1 MALITCKEC
10 GKEHSE
16 FADKCPNCGFPSDKR
31 IGEKEPEI
39 DLKPES
45 DSKPENDSKSTENKV
60 KSKNG
65 CMGCLGFG
73 VIAIIILAIIGSFLP
88 DSDEN
93 DSFDE
98 VSVKVYCGD
107 LIQKSLNDPGSY
119 KFESMRIISRNPEA
133 NPIGKAVIIF
143 RAKNKFGGY
152 VKDMAN
158 CEAYKVDKKVK
169 YKINFP

>member
-1 MALITCKEC
+1 MALITCQEC

-16 FADKCPNCGFPSDKR
+16 FAEKCPNCGFPNNKLTE
-31 IGEKEPEI
+31 EKEPET
-39 DLKPES
+39 
-45 DSKPENDSKSTENKV
+45 NSKSTENKV
-60 KSKNG
+60 QSKNG

-73 VIAIIILAIIGSFLP
+73 VIAIIVLAIIGSFLP
-88 DSDEN
+88 ETDEN

-107 LIQKSLNDPGSY
+107 LIKRSLNDPGSY
-119 KFESMRIISRNPEA
+119 KFESLRIVSRNPEA
-133 NPIGKAVIIF
+133 NPIGKAVIVY
-143 RAKNKFGGY
+143 RAKNGFGGY
-152 VKDMAN
+152 VKDIAN